1 MGSWVLTVTALLWP
15 DWKHNDP
22 QSGRYSLIYQELDW
36 GLRFRVLLPTTSSH
50 ARIMA
55 HLQYTAK
62 REQIRNGRKRDR
74 SIQSRLLRANTEK
87 IEGPISSVLFSYLE
101 NSVV

>member
-1 MGSWVLTVTALLWP
+1 MTRNQV
-15 DWKHNDP
+15 D
-22 QSGRYSLIYQELDW
+22 SLIYQEYDW